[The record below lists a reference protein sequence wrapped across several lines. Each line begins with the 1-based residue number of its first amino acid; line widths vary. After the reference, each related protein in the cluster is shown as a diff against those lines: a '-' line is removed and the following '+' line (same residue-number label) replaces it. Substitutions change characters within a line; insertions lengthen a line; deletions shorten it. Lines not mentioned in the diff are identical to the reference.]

1 MLSVSSVR
9 SSGGAA
15 NYFAKDN
22 YYTVSE
28 NEEAGVWH
36 GKGASDLGLS
46 GIVEREAFEDILN
59 GKLPDGEL
67 VGQKEGRKLGIDLTF
82 SMPKSASIM
91 AYVAGDERILGAHM
105 AAVKKTIDFIERNY
119 AEARISERKG
129 NPDSVLHRE
138 AQKTG
143 NLVVALF
150 AHDTSRALDPQGHIH
165 AVIANMTKDLN
176 GTWKALWNGEIW
188 RNNTVMGQAYH
199 AAFRSEVQK
208 LGYETEAAGKHG
220 SFEIKG
226 VPKEIRDEFSK
237 RTEEINAKIKELGI
251 QSDYGKKQ
259 ATLST
264 RDDKKNVSD
273 RGALVQEWKD
283 RASALG
289 FDGKA
294 LHQEALQRSK
304 QSQGSIKE
312 SFTKI
317 INHVRESVGDLFRSP
332 DPMVPS
338 RAAALFMN
346 SDEVKAQHAVA
357 SAIRH
362 LSEREAAFEKGDIIR
377 SALGFQIKG
386 VVVEGVEKRIT
397 ELLREGHLI
406 AGKSERADQHF
417 DYVTT
422 PAALK
427 TEQAILD
434 GIDRG
439 LGKGNVLVP
448 AADVLARLAEV
459 TKERPLNEGQAAAA
473 VMILSS
479 GDQVTTVQGVAGAGK
494 STMINAVARV
504 AESEGKEVLGLAFQN
519 KMVSDLRGGAAAQLG
534 VEGMKANGIEAQT
547 IASFV
552 NAHHRNAML
561 GQGPK
566 FEETKA
572 ALQNKILLVDESS
585 MVSSK
590 DMLQLIEIT
599 HALDLDGLHFIG
611 DRQQLSAIEQG
622 KSFALAQAHGAPMAR
637 MDENLRQ
644 RGSPLL
650 TAVAGLTN
658 EGFASTAIELLD
670 AHNRVTEGGI
680 DYLQKVAD
688 LWLGRDS
695 KSRED
700 TAIFTAGRDDRAE
713 VNKLVQYGLKAEGS
727 LKGEGREVTILQS
740 SNMTR
745 EELRYVSSY
754 REGQILEARMGV
766 RELRLPKGEYQVKGI
781 DEKGRVI
788 LERDGQS
795 RTIDPARI
803 DPKHKF
809 DRLTLNEQ
817 REIKLHEG
825 EKIRWTE
832 RDKQLDIAKSTF
844 ARVLAISDKGITVE
858 LEDKRSMTLLNDDPM
873 LKRLDLGYALN
884 AHMAQGIT
892 QKEAIQAISAYQR
905 NLATQRSENV
915 LATRATHDLHVVTD
929 NVSNLKAQ
937 LDRNPGNKTSA
948 LETIGKLSVD
958 SQPKAPV
965 GIPMHGGMSDE
976 LKAKIEAVPKA
987 PDRTNTLPV
996 PERKLGLD
1004 LA

>member
-28 NEEAGVWH
+28 NEEAGIWH
-36 GKGASDLGLS
+36 GKGAADLGLQ
-46 GIVEREAFEDILN
+46 GMVEREAFEDILN
-59 GKLPDGEL
+59 GKLPNGEL
-67 VGQKEGRKLGIDLTF
+67 VGQTNGRKLGIDLTF

-91 AYVAGDERILGAHM
+91 AYVAGDERMLGAHM
-105 AAVKKTIDFIERNY
+105 AAVKKAVDFIEKNY
-119 AEARISERKG
+119 AEARTYESNPKG
-129 NPDSVLHRE
+129 EP
-138 AQKTG
+138 QKSG

-165 AVIANMTKDLN
+165 AIIANLTKDLD
-176 GTWKALWNGEIW
+176 GKWRALHNGEIW
-188 RNNTVMGQAYH
+188 RNNTVIGQVYH
-199 AAFRSEVQK
+199 AALRTGLQK

-220 SFEIKG
+220 VFEIKG
-226 VPKEIRDEFSK
+226 VPKELRDEFSK
-237 RTEEINAKIKELGI
+237 RTEVIDAKIKELGI
-251 QSDYGKKQ
+251 QSEYGKKQ

-264 RDDKKNVSD
+264 RDDKVDVTDKA
-273 RGALVQEWKD
+273 ALVQDWKD
-283 RASALG
+283 RAASFG

-294 LHQEALQRSK
+294 LHAQSLERSALRPNAV
-304 QSQGSIKE
+304 KE
-312 SFTKI
+312 TLDKI
-317 INHVRESVGDLFRSP
+317 VDHVRESVGDLFRSP
-332 DPMVPS
+332 DPLVPS

-346 SDEVKAQHAVA
+346 KDEVKAQHAVA

-377 SALGFQIKG
+377 AALGFQIKG
-386 VVVEGVEKRIT
+386 VEVERVETRMG
-397 ELLREGHLI
+397 ELLREGHLV
-406 AGKSERADQHF
+406 AGKSDRADGHY
-417 DYVTT
+417 DLVTT
-422 PAALK
+422 PAALR

-434 GIDRG
+434 GIDAG
-439 LGKGNVLVP
+439 IGKGAVLVP
-448 AADVLARLAEV
+448 AAEVIDRLSEV
-459 TKERPLNEGQAAAA
+459 SKDRSLNEGQSAAA

-479 GDQVTTVQGVAGAGK
+479 GDKVTLVQGVAGAGK
-494 STMINAVARV
+494 STMINAVARI
-504 AESEGKEVLGLAFQN
+504 AENEGKEVLGLAFQN
-519 KMVSDLRGGAAAQLG
+519 KMVSDLKGGAAAQLG
-534 VEGMKANGIEAQT
+534 VEGLKASGINAQT

-552 NAHHRNAML
+552 NAHHDNAIR

-566 FEETKA
+566 FEETKS
-572 ALQNKILLVDESS
+572 ALENKILLVDESS

-590 DMLQLIEIT
+590 DMLKLIEIA

-622 KSFALAQAHGAPMAR
+622 KSFALAQANGAPIAR

-644 RGSPLL
+644 KQSPLL

-658 EGFASTAIELLD
+658 EGFASRAIELLD

-688 LWLGRDS
+688 LWLERDAG
-695 KSRED
+695 SRET
-700 TAIFTAGRDDRAE
+700 TAIFTAGRDDRAQ
-713 VNKLVQYGLKAEGS
+713 VNELVQKGLKSEGS
-727 LKGEGREVTILQS
+727 IRGEGKVVTTLLS
-740 SNMTR
+740 ANMTR
-745 EELRYVSSY
+745 EELRFASSY
-754 REGQILEARMGV
+754 RTDQILEARMGV
-766 RELRLPKGEYQVKGI
+766 RELGLRKGEYLVKGT

-788 LERDGQS
+788 LEREGQT
-795 RTIDPARI
+795 RIIDPQRI

-809 DRLTLNEQ
+809 DRLTLHEQ
-817 REIKLHEG
+817 REIKLHEAD
-825 EKIRWTE
+825 KIRWTE

-844 ARVLAISDKGITVE
+844 AKVLAISEKGITVE
-858 LEDKRSMTLLNDDPM
+858 LEDKRSMTLPSDDPM

-929 NVSNLKAQ
+929 NVTDLKAQ
-937 LDRNPGNKTSA
+937 LDRNAGNKTSA
-948 LETIGKLSVD
+948 LETVGKLTVD
-958 SQPKAPV
+958 SQIRSQP
-965 GIPMHGGMSDE
+965 GIPMHGGMSDG

-987 PDRTNTLPV
+987 PDRTNTVPV

>member
-91 AYVAGDERILGAHM
+91 AYVAGDERILAAHM
-105 AAVKKTIDFIERNY
+105 SAVKKAVDFIERNY
-119 AEARISERKG
+119 AEARTYDKNPKG
-129 NPDSVLHRE
+129 EP
-138 AQKTG
+138 QKTG

-165 AVIANMTKDLN
+165 AVIANLSKDLA
-176 GTWKALWNGEIW
+176 GKWRALHNGEIW
-188 RNNTVMGQAYH
+188 RNNTVIGQAYH
-199 AAFRSEVQK
+199 AAFRTALQR

-226 VPKEIRDEFSK
+226 VPKEVRDEFSK
-237 RTEEINAKIKELGI
+237 RALEIDAKAREIGILSPEGRDKLVVNTRDAKI
-251 QSDYGKKQ
+251 
-259 ATLST
+259 AVT
-264 RDDKKNVSD
+264 D
-273 RGALVQEWKD
+273 RPALVQDWKD
-283 RASALG
+283 RANALG

-294 LHQEALQRSK
+294 LHQAALERVAAK
-304 QSQGSIKE
+304 QGGIKE
-312 SFTKI
+312 TLVKVVD
-317 INHVRESVGDLFRSP
+317 HVRERVGDLFRSP
-332 DPMVPS
+332 DPLVPS
-338 RAAALFMN
+338 RGAALFMN
-346 SDEVKAQHAVA
+346 NDEVKAQHAVA

-377 SALGFQIKG
+377 AALGFQIKG
-386 VVVEGVEKRIT
+386 VEVERIEKRMG
-397 ELLREGHLI
+397 ELLRDGHLV
-406 AGKSERADQHF
+406 AGKSERADGHY
-417 DYVTT
+417 DLVTT

-434 GIDRG
+434 GIDGG
-439 LGKGNVLVP
+439 LGKGKMLVP
-448 AADVLARLAEV
+448 VSEVVNRLAEV
-459 TKERPLNEGQAAAA
+459 TKERPLNEGQSAAA

-479 GDQVTTVQGVAGAGK
+479 GDKVTLVQGVAGAGK

-519 KMVSDLRGGAAAQLG
+519 KMVSEDNGVVEAQR
-534 VEGMKANGIEAQT
+534 GIEGTKASGIDAQT
-547 IASFV
+547 SVSRV
-552 NAHHRNAML
+552 NPTQRHAML
-561 GQGPK
+561 RQEPT
-566 FEETKA
+566 FDETKA
-572 ALQNKILLVDESS
+572 TLAHKIFLVDESS

-590 DMLQLIEIT
+590 DMLKLIEIT

-622 KSFALAQAHGAPMAR
+622 KSFALAQAHGAPIAR

-644 RGSPLL
+644 KGSPLL

-658 EGFASTAIELLD
+658 EGFASKAIELLN
-670 AHNRVTEGGI
+670 AHNRVTEGGVE
-680 DYLQKVAD
+680 YLQKVAD
-688 LWLGRDS
+688 LWLERDP
-695 KSRED
+695 KSRET
-700 TAIFTAGRDDRAE
+700 TAIFTAGRADRAE
-713 VNKLVQYGLKAEGS
+713 VNERVQEGLRAEGS
-727 LKGEGREVTILQS
+727 LKGEGRAVTTLLS

-745 EELRYVSSY
+745 EELRYASSY

-766 RELRLPKGEYQVKGI
+766 RELRLPKGEYQVKGL
-781 DEKGRVI
+781 DDKGRVI

-795 RTIDPARI
+795 RTIDPERL

-809 DRLTLNEQ
+809 DRLTLHER

-825 EKIRWTE
+825 DKIRWTE

-844 ARVLAISDKGITVE
+844 AKVLGISEKGITVE
-858 LEDKRSMTLLNDDPM
+858 LEDKRSMTLMNDDPM

-905 NLATQRSENV
+905 NLATQRGENV

-929 NVSNLKAQ
+929 NVSDLKAQ

-948 LETIGKLSVD
+948 LETVGKLSVD
-958 SQPKAPV
+958 AKATNALS
-965 GIPMHGGMSDE
+965 IPMHGGMSDE
-976 LKAKIEAVPKA
+976 LKAKIEAVPKT

-996 PERKLGLD
+996 PERKISLD